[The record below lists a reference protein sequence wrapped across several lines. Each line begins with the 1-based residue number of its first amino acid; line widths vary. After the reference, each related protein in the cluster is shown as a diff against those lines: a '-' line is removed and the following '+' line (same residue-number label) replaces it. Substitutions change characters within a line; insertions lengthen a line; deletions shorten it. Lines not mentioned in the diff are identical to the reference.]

1 MYKGERVSIVMPVY
15 NEEKT
20 VETIVR
26 RVLAQKFVDEI
37 IAVDDGS
44 KDSSLE
50 KLRKLQ
56 STNSKIKLLMNKVNR
71 GKGAAIIKGIA
82 HVKDG
87 IIIIQDA
94 DLEYFPE
101 DYPKLLKAS
110 ESNEV
115 VFGNRMQRRNM
126 GHEYVLARWGNKLVS
141 RLFSVLYGQRVDDIN
156 TCYKLFRKK
165 DLSGIRLKEQGFII
179 EEELAVA
186 FAKKGIKIAN
196 VPIRYKGR
204 TFEEGKKINFID
216 GIKGVLYVLVNAF
229 RHS

>member
-1 MYKGERVSIVMPVY
+1 MYKGERVTIVMPVY

-26 RVLAQKFVDEI
+26 RVLAQKFVDELI
-37 IAVDDGS
+37 VVDDGS

-50 KLRKLQ
+50 KLKKLQ
-56 STNSKIKLLMNKVNR
+56 RTNSKIKILENKVNK

-82 HVKDG
+82 NAKDG

-101 DYPKLLKAS
+101 DYPKLLEAS
-110 ESNEV
+110 EKNEV
-115 VFGNRMQRRNM
+115 VFGNRLHGRNM
-126 GHEYVLARWGNKLVS
+126 GHEYVLAKWGNKFVS
-141 RLFSVLYGQRVDDIN
+141 KLFSLLYGQKVDDIN
-156 TCYKLFRKK
+156 TCYKLFRKR
-165 DLSGIRLKEQGFII
+165 DLSGIKLKEHGFII

-216 GIKGVLYVLVNAF
+216 GIKGALYILVNVF
-229 RHS
+229 KR

>member
-1 MYKGERVSIVMPVY
+1 MYKGERVSVVMPVY

-20 VETIVR
+20 VEAIVR
-26 RVLAQKFVDEI
+26 RVLAQKFVDELI
-37 IAVDDGS
+37 VVDDGS
-44 KDSSLE
+44 TDSSLE
-50 KLRKLQ
+50 KLKKLQ
-56 STNSKIKLLMNKVNR
+56 SKNSKIKLLMNKVNK

-110 ESNEV
+110 EKNEV
-115 VFGNRMQRRNM
+115 VFGDRLHSKNM
-126 GHEYVLARWGNKLVS
+126 GHEYVLAKWGNKFIS
-141 RLFSVLYGQRVDDIN
+141 KLFNLLYGQKVYDMN
-156 TCYKLFRKK
+156 TCYKLFRKR
-165 DLSGIRLKEQGFII
+165 DLLGIKLKEHGFII

-216 GIKGVLYVLVNAF
+216 GIKGALYLLINAF
-229 RHS
+229 KR

>member
-56 STNSKIKLLMNKVNR
+56 STNSKIKLLRNKVNR

-115 VFGNRMQRRNM
+115 VFGSRMQRRNM

-141 RLFSVLYGQRVDDIN
+141 KLFSVLYGQRVDDIN

-229 RHS
+229 RHG